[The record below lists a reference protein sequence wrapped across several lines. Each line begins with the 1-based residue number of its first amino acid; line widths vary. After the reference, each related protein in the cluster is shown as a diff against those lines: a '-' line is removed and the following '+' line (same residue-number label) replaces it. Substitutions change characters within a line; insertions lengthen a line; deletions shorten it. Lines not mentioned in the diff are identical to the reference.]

1 MLLHVHFVL
10 ISQFLILILLNQYLP
25 SPAFSLSSSTSSPFQ
40 MAAAENPRSFYGLL
54 GLIHR

>member
-1 MLLHVHFVL
+1 MLLLVHFVL
-10 ISQFLILILLNQYLP
+10 ISQFLILLNQYLP